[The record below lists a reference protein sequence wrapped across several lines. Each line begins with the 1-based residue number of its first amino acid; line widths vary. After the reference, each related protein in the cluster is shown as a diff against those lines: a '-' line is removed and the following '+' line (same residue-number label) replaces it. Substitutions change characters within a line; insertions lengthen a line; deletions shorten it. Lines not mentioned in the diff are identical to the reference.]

1 MKPKTNGIREIAP
14 LIPEGLPRGLRNYW
28 YPVLQSEELPEGKPV
43 GLTVLGEPLVAWR
56 GPAGEP
62 NVLSDRCPHRSVK
75 LSLGRVFDGRLQCIL
90 HGLRFDGGGRCVLV
104 PWETEEAAE
113 AVRPTARAYLA
124 RELGGYVWAYI
135 GDTAAFPPP
144 PLEAEVPE
152 ELLRPEEFVWF
163 RLPTEVW
170 NANWLLTIDGSD
182 AYHAV
187 VLHAMSQPVANKA
200 WSGGAAEHV
209 EVPLAERR
217 MRIVKTSHGIR
228 SVSVDKEG
236 RPLHHG
242 HFTVDVKGDRFVL
255 PCIHTNP
262 IQPAPGVAPYASRLW
277 QFPIDEQRTQI
288 VRYAV
293 WRARNQAERDHA
305 RQVFEDLALPR
316 LRKVSAEDAMVAEAQ
331 GDLVTARS
339 QEYLLTPDVDLV
351 KLRRSIR
358 NAFVAQA
365 VEESR
370 VAVPEGALVFPV

>member
-1 MKPKTNGIREIAP
+1 
-14 LIPEGLPRGLRNYW
+14 
-28 YPVLQSEELPEGKPV
+28 
-43 GLTVLGEPLVAWR
+43 
-56 GPAGEP
+56 
-62 NVLSDRCPHRSVK
+62 
-75 LSLGRVFDGRLQCIL
+75 
-90 HGLRFDGGGRCVLV
+90 
-104 PWETEEAAE
+104 
-113 AVRPTARAYLA
+113 
-124 RELGGYVWAYI
+124 
-135 GDTAAFPPP
+135 
-144 PLEAEVPE
+144 
-152 ELLRPEEFVWF
+152 
-163 RLPTEVW
+163 
-170 NANWLLTIDGSD
+170 
-182 AYHAV
+182 
-187 VLHAMSQPVANKA
+187 
-200 WSGGAAEHV
+200 
-209 EVPLAERR
+209 
-217 MRIVKTSHGIR
+217 
-228 SVSVDKEG
+228 
-236 RPLHHG
+236 
-242 HFTVDVKGDRFVL
+242 VKGDRFVL